1 MDMLLL
7 YALCAGAGLLFLI
20 GTAVFG
26 EMFGH
31 DLDVAGADI
40 PGAGVLSPLT
50 IATFVTAFGGLGLI
64 FHHISAT
71 SPPVVSVALSV
82 FGALGIA
89 ALLVTCL
96 RFIFSRTQSS
106 SESHV
111 ATLGGLP
118 ASVITPIPEN
128 GVGEIAYVQGGTRY
142 SAPAREEKGR
152 PVANGQTVTIT
163 RVVGTQFFVQLENIN
178 AAVKI

>member
-1 MDMLLL
+1 MLLL
-7 YALCAGAGLLFLI
+7 YALCAGAGLLFLV

-31 DLDVAGADI
+31 DLDVSGADV

-50 IATFVTAFGGLGLI
+50 IATFVTAFGGLGLV
-64 FHHISAT
+64 FHNITAT
-71 SPPVVSVALSV
+71 SRPMVSVALSGL
-82 FGALGIA
+82 GAVGIA

-96 RFIFSRTQSS
+96 RYIFSRTQSS

-111 ATLGGLP
+111 GTLAGMS
-118 ASVITPIPEN
+118 ASVITPIPEQ

-152 PVANGQTVTIT
+152 PVGNGQTVTIT
-163 RVVGTQFFVQLENIN
+163 RVVGTQFFVQLENMPTPS
-178 AAVKI
+178 AT

>member
-7 YALCAGAGLLFLI
+7 YGLCAGGGLLFLI

-26 EMFGH
+26 ELFGH
-31 DLDVAGADI
+31 DVDVAGADV

-50 IATFVTAFGGLGLI
+50 IATFVTAFGGLGLV
-64 FHHISAT
+64 FHHVAAT
-71 SPPVVSVALSV
+71 RPPVLSASLSIV
-82 FGALGIA
+82 GATGIA
-89 ALLVTCL
+89 ALLVAFL
-96 RFIFSRTQSS
+96 RFIFNRTQSS

-111 ATLGGLP
+111 ATLAGLS
-118 ASVITPIPEN
+118 ASVITSIPEQ

-152 PVANGQTVTIT
+152 SVANGQTVTIT
-163 RVVGTQFFVQLENIN
+163 RVVGTQFFVRLET
-178 AAVKI
+178 AGTDPKH